1 IYSYKNI
8 KKMLFQYIITIR
20 ENIFFYFFILAL
32 ISLVTSIISI
42 FRIIKK
48 KNEKIM
54 FQQKQN
60 ASRIDTIKEKYTDIL
75 DGLRVEMVK
84 HENERVRQWMESEK
98 ETLHVLNGVSVLLE
112 LSDKV
117 DKSEFKNINNKLK
130 EIENLLINSNK

>member
-1 IYSYKNI
+1 
-8 KKMLFQYIITIR
+8 MLFQYIITIR